1 MQCVKV
7 SIPSDPIILYRFD
20 ILSNANRMMEK
31 LDLEGVRA
39 LHDAFICGT
48 AVVATPIDKKGREHG
63 CVIADDEDG
72 PFAGRLGAPPLEI
85 QL

>member
-1 MQCVKV
+1 M
-7 SIPSDPIILYRFD
+7 
-20 ILSNANRMMEK
+20 NRMTGK
-31 LDLEGVRA
+31 FDLEGVRA

-63 CVIADDEDG
+63 FVIADDEDG

-85 QL
+85 QQ